1 MIILKHEAS
10 TLNGNVR
17 QLRDG
22 YQVIKGSKDDNV
34 IILKHCIN
42 FHNLD
47 IILSH

>member
-17 QLRDG
+17 QLGDS
-22 YQVIKGSKDDNV
+22 YQVIKGFKDNNV
-34 IILKHCIN
+34 IILKHYIN

-47 IILSH
+47 VI